1 MGVGEVEP
9 GTRDQGPGTRNQ
21 KQEMRME
28 AKIRD
33 YRDLTVWQ
41 RAMELVVE
49 CYSAAQAFPRAEVY
63 GLTSQLRRAAVSVPS
78 NIAEGNGRAS
88 LGDYLR
94 HLSIANGSL
103 MELETHIRVARRL
116 GYLSE
121 AQESQIL
128 GVSRQVGRL
137 LGALIGRLRSR
148 RRVSAG

>member
-1 MGVGEVEP
+1 MG
-9 GTRDQGPGTRNQ
+9 
-21 KQEMRME
+21 

-33 YRDLTVWQ
+33 YRALTVWQ

-121 AQESQIL
+121 AQESQVL

-137 LGALIGRLRSR
+137 LGALIRRLRSGGVPR
-148 RRVSAG
+148 HVTVPVPVRWSLVPGSWSL

>member
-1 MGVGEVEP
+1 
-9 GTRDQGPGTRNQ
+9 
-21 KQEMRME
+21 
-28 AKIRD
+28 
-33 YRDLTVWQ
+33 
-41 RAMELVVE
+41 MELVVE

-137 LGALIGRLRSR
+137 LGALIRRLRSR
-148 RRVSAG
+148 RRASACDGSGASSLVPGPRFLVPLG